1 MRYFST
7 KLPLSLLRFIAP
19 TLLIFLSFGF
29 VTAVFCQST
38 NFTFQGNLSNGG
50 AAANGN
56 YDMQFKLFD
65 SLAGTTQIGSTL
77 TRTPVAV
84 ANGGFAVSLDFGA
97 AAFPGADRFLE
108 ISVRVVGGGSY
119 TTLSP
124 RSQLAASP
132 YAIRTLTVTGPVT
145 GSSGTAM
152 LAVSNA
158 QNGIVNASPVNLPP
172 AALLANETSSVDG
185 TAGVIG
191 IANSNGGIGVVGIAN
206 GGGGDQDLNPT
217 AVLAVSTGTTGT
229 TMGISA
235 QVSSPGGTAIK
246 AKAPSGGTIFQG
258 TNGSR
263 TVFNVTADGTLTADN
278 IVSNNN
284 VNVPGTL
291 TVGGVVSSLSGN
303 LNMGS
308 TGIVTTGSAA
318 LGGLTIANTPS
329 GGSSPLCLPV
339 GSGVISFCS
348 SSLRYKKDV
357 RSFTGGLNI
366 IDRLR
371 PISFVWKENGT
382 TDLGLGAEDVAKIEP
397 RLTFRNGK
405 GEIEGVKYGQ
415 LNVVLINA
423 IKEQQAQIDRQQIQI
438 NALIKLVNR
447 QRRRPI
453 RRSLR

>member
-1 MRYFST
+1 
-7 KLPLSLLRFIAP
+7 
-19 TLLIFLSFGF
+19 
-29 VTAVFCQST
+29 
-38 NFTFQGNLSNGG
+38 
-50 AAANGN
+50 
-56 YDMQFKLFD
+56 
-65 SLAGTTQIGSTL
+65 
-77 TRTPVAV
+77 
-84 ANGGFAVSLDFGA
+84 
-97 AAFPGADRFLE
+97 
-108 ISVRVVGGGSY
+108 
-119 TTLSP
+119 
-124 RSQLAASP
+124 
-132 YAIRTLTVTGPVT
+132 
-145 GSSGTAM
+145 
-152 LAVSNA
+152 
-158 QNGIVNASPVNLPP
+158 
-172 AALLANETSSVDG
+172 
-185 TAGVIG
+185 VIG

-453 RRSLR
+453 RRSSR